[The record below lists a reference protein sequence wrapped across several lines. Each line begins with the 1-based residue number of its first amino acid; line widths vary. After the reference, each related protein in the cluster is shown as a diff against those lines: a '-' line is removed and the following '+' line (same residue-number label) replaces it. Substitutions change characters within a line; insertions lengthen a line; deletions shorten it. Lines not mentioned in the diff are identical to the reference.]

1 VVRPVIAV
9 VGATATGK
17 TDLALALAESL
28 GGEIVNADAMQ
39 LYRGMDIGTAKT
51 PPAERRG
58 IPHHQI
64 DVLDVTEEAS
74 VAAYQRACRADLAGI
89 DARSA
94 RAVLVGGSGLYVRAA
109 LDDLSFPGTDAALR
123 AALVARAE
131 ETGPGPLHA
140 ELARRDP
147 AAAAAIDPGN
157 TRRVVRALE
166 VVTLT
171 GAPFAARLPAETPLL
186 PAVWLGLRLERP
198 ALDYRIADRA
208 RRMFADGL
216 VEETRALM
224 ASQGQPSRTASR
236 AVGYA
241 QALAVLSGSLREE
254 DAVEATI
261 LATRRLARRQEKWF
275 RRDERIRWLDA
286 GSGPE
291 QTVRAALR
299 TLLP

>member
-1 VVRPVIAV
+1 
-9 VGATATGK
+9 
-17 TDLALALAESL
+17 
-28 GGEIVNADAMQ
+28 
-39 LYRGMDIGTAKT
+39 
-51 PPAERRG
+51 
-58 IPHHQI
+58 
-64 DVLDVTEEAS
+64 
-74 VAAYQRACRADLAGI
+74 
-89 DARSA
+89 
-94 RAVLVGGSGLYVRAA
+94 
-109 LDDLSFPGTDAALR
+109 
-123 AALVARAE
+123 
-131 ETGPGPLHA
+131 
-140 ELARRDP
+140 
-147 AAAAAIDPGN
+147 
-157 TRRVVRALE
+157 
-166 VVTLT
+166 
-171 GAPFAARLPAETPLL
+171 
-186 PAVWLGLRLERP
+186 VWLGLRLERP
-198 ALDYRIADRA
+198 ALDDRIADRA